1 MSASLVSL
9 HDQLLGYLAEGKFV
23 EGIEDFYAEDVVAR
37 EGSGPERKGRAG
49 MVAAERE
56 FLTKITAYHGIE
68 VLGRAI
74 DDQGGGNGKV
84 FYEAVMRWNQSD
96 LGEVA
101 VQQVVVES
109 WRDGKVAE
117 IHFYGDFPG

>member
-1 MSASLVSL
+1 MSNSLASL
-9 HDQLLGYLAEGKFV
+9 HGQLLGYLDEGKFV
-23 EGIEDFYAEDVVAR
+23 EGIEDFYAEDVVSR
-37 EGSGPERKGRAG
+37 EGSGPESKGRAA
-49 MVAAERE
+49 MVAGERE
-56 FLTKITAYHGIE
+56 FLKKVTTYHGIE

-74 DDQGGGNGKV
+74 DDQGGGSGTV

-101 VQQVVVES
+101 VQQVVVER
-109 WRDGKVAE
+109 WRDGKVVE